1 VGSAVVDGARLV
13 AEDRPDDDDGALLL
27 RLGARVVSDV
37 VLSGS
42 SAVIS
47 GAPLVPAGA
56 LVDGARVPLGA
67 GVAGA
72 GVAGALGT

>member
-1 VGSAVVDGARLV
+1 MGSAVVDGARLV
-13 AEDRPDDDDGALLL
+13 AEDRPDDDGALLL
-27 RLGARVVSDV
+27 RFGARVVSDV

-42 SAVIS
+42 SAVVS

-56 LVDGARVPLGA
+56 LVDGARVLPGA
-67 GVAGA
+67 VVAGT